1 MECSWASSVRK
12 VCSTVDDI
20 PRNRNNVR
28 CARPSTETRTQ
39 DSVTK
44 LKSGEDEAKEA
55 ESENVQKSVEKNRFS
70 EGR

>member
-1 MECSWASSVRK
+1 MECRWASSVRK
-12 VCSTVDDI
+12 VCSTVADI
-20 PRNRNNVR
+20 PRNRINVR

-39 DSVTK
+39 DSVMK

-55 ESENVQKSVEKNRFS
+55 ESGNVQKPMEKNRFS